1 MNSTFTFNLVQELP
15 IDEQIDFL
23 ADQFEQSWTDQSI
36 LRLESRITAIP
47 ETIRHTILT
56 ELLAMDIELRFKNG
70 LPANLDPY
78 KKTFPQYCAEIE
90 SAYQNVMAS
99 RQLGEYEF
107 YERIGQGGMGMVY
120 RARHR
125 LLDRIAAVK
134 LLRNNVL
141 ENSGSTERFLREI
154 RLNGQ
159 LLHPNIIKTEY
170 AGKEKDRYYLAM
182 EFIEGENIRQ
192 IIERHG
198 SLALPIACEII
209 CQAASGLQYAS
220 ERNIIH
226 RDIKPGNIMI
236 SRNGIVKILDF
247 GLGKFITFNHPEL
260 DYSLTTMGS
269 TMGSVDYIAPEQW
282 EDAASVKIQADIYSL
297 GCLFFFLLTGH
308 APYESPQL
316 NRDQRMI
323 AHIKGDIPSLAPL
336 CENIPP
342 KIENCYKKMLAPNP
356 QNRFAE
362 PAEIIE
368 IFEPFTV
375 KGTLQSILNLNVF
388 SPIEEESTTLSARS
402 LPNRRLLGTMLIK
415 YLPRTV
421 LMILIGY
428 GIYFAGTMKSSRHNE
443 TTKIPNS
450 ETLNL
455 TQIDNHSP
463 SYSISSPIILP
474 IFPTETLAET
484 LQFIGYSGHWWFE
497 EIPWY
502 LPFIRETAALSAE
515 NKNFFLKNKNI
526 SKQFISSFIP
536 KQESAKRLLDFLV
549 TVGVPQVQNQTEFES
564 LVNNY
569 LSETTAET
577 NIPASVLHTQAVLLH
592 QLAIQNNNPEYG
604 QQARERY
611 AQAIEGY
618 NKNTAERPKTSEKS
632 EKSKTS
638 EKSEKSK
645 TSEKSEISRL
655 LGNLCRFDAAHLNW
669 WFDNNADNF
678 YQQVNKIKTTNED
691 DTVFRAELP
700 AASAER
706 FMEEGQN
713 RDDFFNNAF
722 ELIEKISCN
731 NISHPMLEKL
741 HYRFA
746 TALMRQWRLTAAEP
760 HWNKVQELAAQTA
773 INTGTD
779 PQIARLC
786 EETTEA
792 RLNLAISARYF
803 GDLNSARFR
812 YRDLIGNIQDV
823 LTYLDTPAEEEKLR
837 LTQKLAEAMEQLAD
851 CTLFTPTHFGNHPI
865 PNSQFFVTEAESWYT
880 QAREITSDPQ
890 MKFVLQCKL
899 ALLRLNLGNLS
910 IEEHQKI
917 RYEIQNNYTQLSA
930 DNPADN
936 PANNPVYHRAAE
948 YYQTIDVLFGS
959 EKTDVDTKINRIKNG
974 LDNNRLNSN
983 MVSRYAGERLDLQ
996 LFCIHY
1002 LLKIEQQN
1010 NNEFIQQDIER
1021 YLDPILLQH
1030 LVSETRMRPFLLPYY
1045 DLAVNCRKDHD
1056 LFQTVLTIR
1065 TARCQRYSGVLPKS
1079 LLVFYFPIGSE
1090 NGFAVFLLPEQQES
1104 KRFDLGFNR
1113 QQVIEAAE
1121 KHQTL
1126 LLPDELVSA
1135 VKHQW
1140 AQSIPVDISWD
1151 DSVCWSSTQIK
1162 KRLSNTQWVFDKQ
1175 LPAALILG
1183 IVR

>member
-1 MNSTFTFNLVQELP
+1 MNSTFFFNLVQEHP

-36 LRLESRITAIP
+36 LRLESRIAAIP
-47 ETIRHTILT
+47 ETIRPAASA
-56 ELLAMDIELRFKNG
+56 ELLAMDIELRFKNR
-70 LPANLDPY
+70 LPVDLNSY
-78 KKTFPQYCAEIE
+78 KKTFPQYRTEIE
-90 SAYQNVMAS
+90 SAYNNVMAS

-125 LLDRIAAVK
+125 LLDRIVAVK
-134 LLRNNVL
+134 LLRNNIL
-141 ENSGSTERFLREI
+141 ENSGGIERFLREI
-154 RLNGQ
+154 RLCGQ

-198 SLALPIACEII
+198 SLVLPIACEII
-209 CQAASGLQYAS
+209 CQAAAGLQYAS

-226 RDIKPGNIMI
+226 RDIKPGNLMI
-236 SRNGIVKILDF
+236 SRKGIVKILDF
-247 GLGKFITFNHPEL
+247 GLGKFITFSHTEL

-316 NRDQRMI
+316 NREQRMI
-323 AHIKGDIPSLAPL
+323 AHIKGIIPPLAPF

-342 KIENCYKKMLAPNP
+342 KIENCYRKMLAKNP
-356 QNRFAE
+356 KDRFSE
-362 PAEIIE
+362 PAEIIA
-368 IFEPFTV
+368 ILEPFTV
-375 KGTLQSILNLNVF
+375 KETLQSVLDLNVF
-388 SPIEEESTTLSARS
+388 SLIKEESTTLSVRS
-402 LPNRRLLGTMLIK
+402 FPNRRLFGTILIK
-415 YLPRTV
+415 YLPQTV
-421 LMILIGY
+421 LMILVGY
-428 GIYFAGTMKSSRHNE
+428 GIYFAGTMKSSRNNE
-443 TTKIPNS
+443 TTKIPSS
-450 ETLNL
+450 ETLKL
-455 TQIDNHSP
+455 TQIDNHSSP
-463 SYSISSPIILP
+463 SSVSSPIILP
-474 IFPTETLAET
+474 TSHTEPLAET

-502 LPFIRETAALSAE
+502 LPFIRETAALSTE

-549 TVGVPQVQNQTEFES
+549 TVGVPQTQNLTEFES

-592 QLAIQNNNPEYG
+592 QLTIQNNNPDYG
-604 QQARERY
+604 QQARELY
-611 AQAIEGY
+611 AQAIESY
-618 NKNTAERPKTSEKS
+618 DKNTTETSETSETSERSKKS
-632 EKSKTS
+632 ET
-638 EKSEKSK
+638 
-645 TSEKSEISRL
+645 SRL

-669 WFDNNADNF
+669 WFNNNVDNF
-678 YQQVNKIKTTNED
+678 YQQVNEIKTTEND
-691 DTVFRAELP
+691 DVVFRAELL

-713 RDDFFNNAF
+713 RDDFFSSAF
-722 ELIEKISCN
+722 DLIEKSICN
-731 NISHPMLEKL
+731 NVPHPMLEKL

-760 HWNKVQELAAQTA
+760 HWNKVQELATQTA
-773 INTGTD
+773 IVAGAD

-786 EETTEA
+786 EGAAES

-812 YRDLIGNIQDV
+812 CRDLIGNIQDV
-823 LTYLDTPAEEEKLR
+823 LTYLDTSAEEEKLR
-837 LTQKLAEAMEQLAD
+837 LTQKLAEAMERLAD
-851 CTLFTPTHFGNHPI
+851 CTLFTPTHFGKHPV

-890 MKFVLQCKL
+890 MKFILQCKL

-930 DNPADN
+930 DN
-936 PANNPVYHRAAE
+936 
-948 YYQTIDVLFGS
+948 
-959 EKTDVDTKINRIKNG
+959 
-974 LDNNRLNSN
+974 
-983 MVSRYAGERLDLQ
+983 
-996 LFCIHY
+996 
-1002 LLKIEQQN
+1002 
-1010 NNEFIQQDIER
+1010 
-1021 YLDPILLQH
+1021 
-1030 LVSETRMRPFLLPYY
+1030 
-1045 DLAVNCRKDHD
+1045 
-1056 LFQTVLTIR
+1056 
-1065 TARCQRYSGVLPKS
+1065 
-1079 LLVFYFPIGSE
+1079 
-1090 NGFAVFLLPEQQES
+1090 
-1104 KRFDLGFNR
+1104 
-1113 QQVIEAAE
+1113 
-1121 KHQTL
+1121 
-1126 LLPDELVSA
+1126 
-1135 VKHQW
+1135 
-1140 AQSIPVDISWD
+1140 
-1151 DSVCWSSTQIK
+1151 SV
-1162 KRLSNTQWVFDKQ
+1162 
-1175 LPAALILG
+1175 
-1183 IVR
+1183 